1 MTEGKYCAFEPSFL
15 HQYGLNSDNF
25 KMTGQELLVQALRE
39 KCLHKIMVEK
49 YQDEGDLFLTFL
61 GYIDKCF
68 VLSDEKAKSLDDCY
82 DWSTVQI
89 MTRQG

>member
-1 MTEGKYCAFEPSFL
+1 
-15 HQYGLNSDNF
+15 
-25 KMTGQELLVQALRE
+25 
-39 KCLHKIMVEK
+39 MVEK
-49 YQDEGDLFLTFL
+49 YEDEGDLFLTFL

-89 MTRQG
+89 MTRKGEIHEEVDALNECVENSFALEGDYDSEN